1 MIGHADALIVLSGR
15 LDTLKEI
22 FTITSWTQLN
32 IHQKP
37 IGLLDVNH
45 YYGLLVMFLD
55 DTVRHSFLSSLSR
68 GILVHAKTFTELV
81 DQLQKYQLK
90 SNSLLIN

>member
-1 MIGHADALIVLSGR
+1 MIGHADALIVLPRG
-15 LDTLKEI
+15 LGTLEEI

-45 YYGLLVMFLD
+45 YYGLLVTFLLLMFLD
-55 DTVRHSFLSSLSR
+55 DTVRHDFLSSLSR
-68 GILVHAKTFTELV
+68 GILVHTKTFTELV
-81 DQLQKYQLK
+81 DRL
-90 SNSLLIN
+90 

>member
-1 MIGHADALIVLSGR
+1 MIGHADALIVLPGG

-45 YYGLLVMFLD
+45 YYGLLVTFLLLMFLD

-81 DQLQKYQLK
+81 DQLQKYQPK
-90 SNSLLIN
+90 I